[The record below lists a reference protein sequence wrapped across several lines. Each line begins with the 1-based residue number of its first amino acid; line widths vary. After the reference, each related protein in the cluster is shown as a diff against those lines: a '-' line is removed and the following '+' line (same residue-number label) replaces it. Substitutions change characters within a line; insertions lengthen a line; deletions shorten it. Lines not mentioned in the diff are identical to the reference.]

1 MSSVSV
7 SHFESVPAMVDD
19 AFQRQFSRRYFDI
32 DTTLNDTPR
41 HSFLEKTVSFGL
53 NDSFKSKFSLI
64 YNKTTHEMIMNIHFI
79 YNGRRIRG
87 MGSNN
92 SIALGLRDHF
102 QNLFDLIHKMFLF
115 MKFGYIAIN
124 IKHNDPLI
132 NTRICTSPDGEPFY
146 FAISLNKGDFSLHLI
161 YYMESNVR
169 VKPGDI
175 FILFGSEQNRI
186 RFTEKFPRI
195 PNMDDNGIVFPY
207 DTESDKPW
215 DEQYLLIVGTL
226 TYFFS

>member
-1 MSSVSV
+1 
-7 SHFESVPAMVDD
+7 MVDD

-64 YNKTTHEMIMNIHFI
+64 YNKTTHEMITNIHFI
-79 YNGRRIRG
+79 YDGRRIRG

-115 MKFGYIAIN
+115 MKFGYIATI
-124 IKHNDPLI
+124 IKQNDPLI
-132 NTRICTSPDGEPFY
+132 NTRIFSSSDREPFY
-146 FAISLNKGDFSLHLI
+146 FGVSVNKGDFSLHLI
-161 YYMESNVR
+161 YYMESYLQ
-169 VKPGDI
+169 VKPGYI
-175 FILFGSEQNRI
+175 IILFGNEQNRI
-186 RFTEKFPRI
+186 RFTEKFPGI
-195 PNMDDNGIVFPY
+195 PNMDDKSIVFPY
-207 DTESDKPW
+207 IEDKSW
-215 DEQYLLIVGTL
+215 NEQYLLIAQTVIH
-226 TYFFS
+226 FFS